1 MIDKEF
7 SGADN
12 WSLMNR
18 VAPFLFLAVGLLVLE
33 PGAAQDD
40 SIAGVWRAR
49 EESASGIFPGVS
61 ASDIQTMWLSPS
73 GQYRREIVV
82 EGGDGVNGAGGMIVD
97 SGEYTFVAPQTVQ
110 YSRHSWLV
118 CTIGGCV
125 PGQPIGP
132 NTGTLPFEL
141 VGPGQA
147 NFIGLL
153 WTKLK

>member
-1 MIDKEF
+1 
-7 SGADN
+7 
-12 WSLMNR
+12 MNR
-18 VAPFLFLAVGLLVLE
+18 VAPFLFLAIGLLVVE

-40 SIAGVWRAR
+40 SIAGVWRAH
-49 EESASGIFPGVS
+49 EESASDIFPGVS
-61 ASDIQTMWLSPS
+61 AGDIQTMWLSPS

-97 SGEYTFVAPQTVQ
+97 SGEYTFVAPQTFQ
-110 YSRHSWLV
+110 YSRQSWLV

-141 VGPGQA
+141 VGRDKPILSGYS
-147 NFIGLL
+147 GLS
-153 WTKLK
+153 

>member
-1 MIDKEF
+1 
-7 SGADN
+7 
-12 WSLMNR
+12 MNR
-18 VAPFLFLAVGLLVLE
+18 VAPFAFLAVGLLALGPV
-33 PGAAQDD
+33 AAQDA
-40 SIAGVWRAR
+40 SIAGVWRAS
-49 EESASGIFPGVS
+49 EGTPSGIFPGVVN
-61 ASDIQTMWLSPS
+61 ASDVQTMWLSSS

-82 EGGDGVNGAGGMIVD
+82 EGGDGVNGAGDMIVD
-97 SGEYTFVAPQTVQ
+97 SGEYKFVAPQTFQ

-141 VGPGQA
+141 VGSGQA

-153 WTKLK
+153 WTKLR